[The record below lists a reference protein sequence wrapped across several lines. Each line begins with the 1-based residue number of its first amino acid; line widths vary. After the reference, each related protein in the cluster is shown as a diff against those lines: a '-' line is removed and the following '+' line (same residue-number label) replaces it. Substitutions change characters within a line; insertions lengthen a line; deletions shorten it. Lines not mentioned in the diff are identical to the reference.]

1 MLQVLGQLFLVINL
15 INFVMMNNNKFKYIS
30 AAILL
35 GALNFSFGQ
44 VRIVNSATNQAVNNS
59 SAFIDAS
66 SNSTTNGTA
75 NVGKGLIFPR
85 TDLTTFTS
93 FSGTPV
99 GIGTSFP
106 TRFDGMIVYN
116 TATSGVAGV
125 GSTSEPLFAGF
136 WYYDNKSTTVNG
148 GTWRPIIGGGGKE
161 NILTTET
168 VTNRLVNNA
177 QIYGIKGTFTTT
189 GNSTGVTIPAPT
201 GITSMYG
208 ITIYKA
214 GTNTVYG
221 RELYSYDITNG
232 SAVTG
237 SPSMSVVYPTGTYD
251 YVLEYLK

>member
-1 MLQVLGQLFLVINL
+1 MK
-15 INFVMMNNNKFKYIS
+15 NFTNKFL
-30 AAILL
+30 AVILMTA
-35 GALNFSFGQ
+35 GVSYSFAQ
-44 VRIVNSATNQAVNNS
+44 VRIVNTSANPSIANS

-66 SNSTTNGTA
+66 SNTSTNPTT

-85 TDLTTFTS
+85 VDLTTFTA
-93 FSGTPV
+93 FNPAGPGGV
-99 GIGTSFP
+99 GIPNNYP

-116 TATSGVAGV
+116 TATSGVAGI
-125 GSTSEPLFAGF
+125 GATSQSLFAGF

-148 GTWRPIIGGGGKE
+148 GTWRPIVGNGAKE

-168 VTNRLVNNA
+168 VTNRMVNNA

-189 GNSTGVTIPAPT
+189 AGSTAVTIPAPA

-214 GTNTVYG
+214 GTNTVYA
-221 RELYSYDITNG
+221 RELYSYDTTSG
-232 SAVTG
+232 AAVTG